1 MVVMRCLI
9 ILLLLC
15 SNAMAGSSTATMTV
29 TVTVPEPN
37 STPLPKKEP
46 RNIDVKDGK
55 IVVNDSANQNL
66 KVIENTTMD
75 CCYCTKKYSNGSY
88 IDEERNSYLFD
99 RQTGTFAINRL
110 NKDNRYA
117 IRCPTSDWGKPKN

>member
-1 MVVMRCLI
+1 
-9 ILLLLC
+9 
-15 SNAMAGSSTATMTV
+15 MAGSATGTMTV

-37 STPLPKKEP
+37 AAPLPKKEP

-55 IVVNDSANQNL
+55 IVVNDSSSQNL

-75 CCYCTKKYSNGSY
+75 CCYCTKKFSNGSY

-99 RQTGTFAINRL
+99 RKTGTFAINNL
-110 NKDNRYA
+110 NKINRYA
-117 IRCPTSDWGKPKN
+117 IKCPGPDWGRPKN